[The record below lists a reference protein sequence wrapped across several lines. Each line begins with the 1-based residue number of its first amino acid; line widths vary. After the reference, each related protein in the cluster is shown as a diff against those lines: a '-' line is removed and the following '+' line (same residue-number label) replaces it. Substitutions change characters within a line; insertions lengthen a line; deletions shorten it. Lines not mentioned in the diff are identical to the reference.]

1 VNAVFSWFPI
11 TFAFSWGRF
20 FAPCLKLMDNASQI
34 PCHLP
39 IDDLMTNPKTIV
51 YEFTVS
57 FGDCDPAGIVFYP
70 NYSRWMDASS
80 ENFFRGCGL
89 PPWRELEK
97 TTGIIGTPL
106 LEIRNRF
113 VQPAS
118 YGQTLQI
125 HTHVAEWRGKAFI
138 QNHRVMRGIDLI
150 CEGQETRIFCIKH
163 PEIANKIK
171 AIPLPEDIKL
181 MCS

>member
-1 VNAVFSWFPI
+1 MHRGTISWKMFSKSYGQTPI
-11 TFAFSWGRF
+11 ED
-20 FAPCLKLMDNASQI
+20 P
-34 PCHLP
+34 
-39 IDDLMTNPKTIV
+39 MTTPKTII
-51 YEFTVS
+51 YEFTVT

-80 ENFFRGCGL
+80 ENFFRNCGL

-97 TTGIIGTPL
+97 TSGIVGAPL

-163 PEIANKIK
+163 PEVANKIK